1 MHALADTGVPNRIC
15 PQKESL
21 ASTVDCPTGPNP
33 VDFLLFF
40 PTMPCFTKVK
50 NGQKQWGCREWMAVP
65 IFPVPAI
72 RKPWLPPSAAY
83 RKLVYRFFP
92 SFPSQNAS
100 LAWLGFALLLCS
112 VLWALL
118 IWLFKVFCKW
128 AELYLSLPLSLLC
141 GTTDPGPSNSSTAW
155 DVHRWGTKQYVV
167 RIGDAFDECFSSV
180 CLEFSLK
187 KQTEYNWIGDDKKK
201 NILKDSI

>member
-15 PQKESL
+15 PQKENL

-50 NGQKQWGCREWMAVP
+50 NGQKQWGCREWMAAP

-83 RKLVYRFFP
+83 CKLVYRFFP

-100 LAWLGFALLLCS
+100 LVWLGFPLLLCS
-112 VLWALL
+112 VLWAEL
-118 IWLFKVFCKW
+118 IWLFKVFCKR
-128 AELYLSLPLSLLC
+128 AELYLSLSLSPSEFVVWNNRSRSIKLKHSLGCAQVRHKAIC
-141 GTTDPGPSNSSTAW
+141 GTYRGRLW
-155 DVHRWGTKQYVV
+155 WMLFKCMLGV
-167 RIGDAFDECFSSV
+167 
-180 CLEFSLK
+180 
-187 KQTEYNWIGDDKKK
+187 
-201 NILKDSI
+201 

>member
-100 LAWLGFALLLCS
+100 LAWLGFPLLLCS
-112 VLWALL
+112 VLWAEL

-128 AELYLSLPLSLLC
+128 AELYLSLSLWVCCVEQQIQVHQTQAQPGMCTGEAQSNMWYVSGTPLMNAFQVYAWSL
-141 GTTDPGPSNSSTAW
+141 A
-155 DVHRWGTKQYVV
+155 
-167 RIGDAFDECFSSV
+167 
-180 CLEFSLK
+180 
-187 KQTEYNWIGDDKKK
+187 
-201 NILKDSI
+201 